1 MDHPS
6 HFFNRIRRQKAR
18 AALPRQGRNAAPT
31 PVAPA
36 PFPATAAPS
45 ANLQADA
52 IPRADDP
59 VPSAV
64 PSPSTQAPA
73 SPAPVVPAE
82 APSHASPGIPPR
94 PARGHALYSQI
105 MRSHDRMGTRHL

>member
-6 HFFNRIRRQKAR
+6 HFFNRIRRQRAR
-18 AALPRQGRNAAPT
+18 APLPRQGRNVAPS

-36 PFPATAAPS
+36 PFPATAAPP

-52 IPRADDP
+52 IPRADDS

-64 PSPSTQAPA
+64 PTPSTQAPA
-73 SPAPVVPAE
+73 APAHVAPAE
-82 APSHASPGIPPR
+82 APSQASPGIPPR